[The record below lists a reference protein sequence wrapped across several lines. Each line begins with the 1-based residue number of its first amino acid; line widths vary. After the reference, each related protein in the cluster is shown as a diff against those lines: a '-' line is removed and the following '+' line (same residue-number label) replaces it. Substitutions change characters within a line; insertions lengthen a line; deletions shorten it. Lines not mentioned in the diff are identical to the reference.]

1 MITEEELK
9 TAMMELGENPTQ
21 AQLQNMIKEVDGD
34 GYPRHH
40 MHAHNYIA
48 ILKQK
53 KGPRHIPGAIISQC
67 DSTSHSFGTS
77 SGKLPSRCPL
87 VLRPCCHGDP
97 SSAFPAPRVCVTLA
111 LALNLRCPFPCA
123 SAGLVQ

>member
-48 ILKQK
+48 ILSNRKVAPTHTWCNHQ
-53 KGPRHIPGAIISQC
+53 PVRQYLSQFW
-67 DSTSHSFGTS
+67 HEQWE
-77 SGKLPSRCPL
+77 
-87 VLRPCCHGDP
+87 
-97 SSAFPAPRVCVTLA
+97 VTLPLSVGTA
-111 LALNLRCPFPCA
+111 AVLSL
-123 SAGLVQ
+123 